1 MGVWKQQDNGD
12 FNVFFFQNL
21 CTTWMRV
28 SSAKVGISMEIP
40 DDPCPK
46 WRPAESK
53 NPRNALA
60 FTHHWCKPDA
70 TRFFFWEISFH
81 DLNDFH
87 DLKITWRNQ
96 AFHQVMEVTF
106 HTLATQSGD
115 ASHGRWDPANHGRRW
130 GARFL
135 KRTSHAFYEGG
146 FPPQNRPS
154 YWS

>member
-1 MGVWKQQDNGD
+1 
-12 FNVFFFQNL
+12 
-21 CTTWMRV
+21 MRWH
-28 SSAKVGISMEIP
+28 SLII
-40 DDPCPK
+40 
-46 WRPAESK
+46 
-53 NPRNALA
+53 
-60 FTHHWCKPDA
+60 DA
-70 TRFFFWEISFH
+70 SQTPHVFFWEISFH

-146 FPPQNRPS
+146 FPPESSKLLVIVLVTRGGTNGLGHFDLGTTRKGNRVP
-154 YWS
+154 